1 MIDKIKIFSGPN
13 NYTLSN
19 VYYEETDELIVG
31 IDSGLE
37 YLIDS
42 KIHIDLAIGDFDSI
56 EKRYLDLL
64 PNRAEKIIQLPA
76 EKNMTDLAYA
86 IDYLYNNFDYKSI
99 EIYGG
104 IGGRIDHLFAN
115 VNLLK
120 RFQISFRDDQH
131 LIFVLKKGKHKIEH
145 YFKYISFFAIEDVF
159 ELNIK
164 GFKYELDNYF
174 LSTSDSVCVS
184 NEGTGMVE
192 FSKGRLMIVCSNE
205 K

>member
-1 MIDKIKIFSGPN
+1 M
-13 NYTLSN
+13 
-19 VYYEETDELIVG
+19 IVG
-31 IDSGLE
+31 VDSGLE
-37 YLIDS
+37 YLIDA
-42 KIHIDLAIGDFDSI
+42 KMHVDLAIGDFDSI
-56 EKRYLDLL
+56 RKEYVAHLSEYVDEIIKL
-64 PNRAEKIIQLPA
+64 PT

-86 IDYLYNNFDYKSI
+86 IDYLYNNFAYQSI

-131 LIFVLKKGKHKIEH
+131 QIFVLKKGKHNIEN
-145 YFKYISFFAIEDVF
+145 YYKYISFFAIEDVF

-164 GFKYELDNYF
+164 GFKYELDDYL

-184 NEGTGMVE
+184 NEGGGVVE
-192 FSKGRLMIVCSNE
+192 FSKGRLMVVCSNE